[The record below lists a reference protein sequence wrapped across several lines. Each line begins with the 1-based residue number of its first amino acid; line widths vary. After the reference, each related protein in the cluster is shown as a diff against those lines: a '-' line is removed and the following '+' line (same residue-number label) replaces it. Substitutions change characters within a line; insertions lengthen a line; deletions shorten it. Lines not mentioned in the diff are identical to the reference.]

1 MDDFKEEKKEFFK
14 KINSVFVSISDMIEK
29 GEKPTDE
36 LAWLEGLLA
45 QTIQDRRWAELDSEE
60 KKRFLSILRSLNLYR
75 EEMNSGEPIGVQI
88 PSPED
93 IDEHV
98 KKKQKIPDDFDP
110 EKVNSLVGDQPPSP

>member
-110 EKVNSLVGDQPPSP
+110 DRYHDYDPRHK

>member
-1 MDDFKEEKKEFFK
+1 MHNRLFFK

-110 EKVNSLVGDQPPSP
+110 DRYHDYDPRHK